1 MSASVFNYQALSV
14 SEKNKLAVKYE
25 PLVSRMGSQ
34 FYKTVK
40 CPWEDLRSMAL
51 EGLAIA
57 LNTYDPKKSNQTFI
71 QFAAFAIR
79 NNILTSLDEELRT
92 VKLSAYAQEK
102 IKTEGGTLFN
112 SVSID
117 RPYQGDDDLKPR
129 ETVMG
134 MYCEETFSN
143 GDVFDY
149 LYSRIEDEF
158 SVRDYTIFYRHFGL
172 KDYEVTPNKVIAQ
185 ELGVSE
191 GLISQRLK
199 KIIDFIRN
207 DRDLCEMLSSLLVTA
222 K

>member
-1 MSASVFNYQALSV
+1 MSTSLNFHKMNQF
-14 SEKNKLAVKYE
+14 EKDRMVAKYE
-25 PLVSRMGSQ
+25 PLVNKLIAQ

-40 CPWEDLRSMAL
+40 CPWSDLRSMAL

-57 LNTYDPKKSNQTFI
+57 MDTYDPTKSTQTFV
-71 QFAAFAIR
+71 QFAAFVIR

-102 IKTEGGTLFN
+102 IKAEGGTLFN

-117 RPYQGDDDLKPR
+117 QPYQGDDDLKPR
-129 ETVMG
+129 EIVMG
-134 MYCEETFSN
+134 MYCEETFSD

-158 SVRDYTIFYRHFGL
+158 GVRDYTIFYRHFGL
-172 KDYEVTPNKVIAQ
+172 KNYEVTPNKVIAK

-199 KIIDFIRN
+199 KIIDFIRH
-207 DRDLCEMLSSLLVTA
+207 DQELCEMLSSLLATA